1 MKAILCTLLFIAAAL
16 TNAQT
21 IISLNDTTYSE
32 ITMPKRDVEQVGDG
46 IIVTY
51 YFDNAIAQQDVLY
64 PGCVLWRIPGFGL
77 NETAGEPAIPF
88 RWDSFSLPQNTGI
101 SLEVL
106 DSSYVDFP
114 IQLSPA
120 RPVLIDSDTIEHT
133 LGNVFPIAP
142 YDGFFPT
149 SLLSSSVGNAYR
161 GVPLLDVGV
170 SPLQYDYEQQIV
182 RAYKMIK
189 YKITFLASYQSSGT
203 SSAIDVNDNYL
214 SLTTINPPS
223 TTNQVRSISQT
234 TVAEQSARDYLIITN
249 STLHPIVEEFAE
261 WKRTLGFRTSIAV
274 NDNWSIQAVK
284 DTITRCYNDS
294 NYKLYYLLI
303 VGDESVVPAPL
314 TTFTYYSSTTKKD
327 ETVDCVTD
335 FHYAYLDDNSD
346 NTPDIHYGRI
356 PINNISDAEIVFD
369 KIRTYEES
377 PILDTSFYNTALN
390 CAYFQDKPTIINSE
404 TLPPDTY
411 ADRRF
416 AQTSEEVA
424 QYVIDQGK
432 IVNRV
437 YYTENT
443 NTPLC
448 WNKGSYGL
456 GDSIPNYLRKP
467 GFAWDGN
474 YLDIINHINQGAFYV
489 LHRDHGSSNGWG
501 SPAFKTWH
509 ISNLLNQNKL
519 PVVFS
524 MNCLTGRYQESSTVD
539 CFAETFLKK
548 GNGGC
553 VAIYAATGIS
563 FSGYND
569 ALVTGMFDAIW
580 PNPGLRSVFPNSSNG
595 GEVSPTPTPTYEL
608 GQILQIG
615 MVRMKETWGATR
627 GTGALHTQRLFH
639 LFGDPSMQIY
649 TDCPTSIQTPDI
661 SRVGDTIYVEVQ
673 DGDARISFYTPST
686 KHVDTYYGTNV
697 NYQTDSNEVIVCVSR
712 HNHIPYIT
720 NANNLVYIQNET
732 INDNRVYFGNT
743 IKVGKN
749 VTNKKTPGNVIINYG
764 NVNITGNRV
773 ELQSGTKVSKGAVLR
788 IKTP

>member
-1 MKAILCTLLFIAAAL
+1 MRTILCTLLFITAAL

-21 IISLNDTTYSE
+21 VISLNGTTYSE
-32 ITMPKRDVEQVGDG
+32 VTMPKRDVEQVGDG
-46 IIVTY
+46 IVVTY

-64 PGCVLWRIPGFGL
+64 PGYVLWRIPGFGL
-77 NETAGEPAIPF
+77 NETVGEPAIPF

-114 IQLSPA
+114 MQLSPA

-133 LGNVFPIAP
+133 LGNVLPIAS

-149 SLLSSSVGNAYR
+149 SLVSSSVGNAYR
-161 GVPLLDVGV
+161 GVPLLDVGI

-223 TTNQVRSISQT
+223 TTNQARSISQT
-234 TVAEQSARDYLIITN
+234 TVAEQSARDYLVITN
-249 STLHPIVEEFAE
+249 STLRPIVEEFAE
-261 WKRTLGFRTSIAV
+261 WKRTLGFRTSIVV
-274 NDNWSIQAVK
+274 NDNWSVQAVK
-284 DTITRCYNDS
+284 DTVKQFYNETDK
-294 NYKLYYLLI
+294 KLYYLFI
-303 VGDESVVPAPL
+303 VGDESIVPAPL
-314 TTFTYYSSTTKKD
+314 VTFTYYNSTSQKY

-335 FHYAYLDDNSD
+335 LHYACLDDNSD

-356 PINNISDAEIVFD
+356 PIDNISDAEIVFD
-369 KIRTYEES
+369 KIRAYEES

-390 CAYFQDKPTIINSE
+390 CAYFQDNPTKTNSQ

-424 QYVIDQGK
+424 QYVIEQGK

-437 YYTENT
+437 YYTKNT

-448 WNKGSYGL
+448 WNNGLYGL

-474 YLDIINHINQGAFYV
+474 YQDIINSINQGVFYV
-489 LHRDHGSSNGWG
+489 LHRDHGATSCWG
-501 SPAFKTWH
+501 DPYFCKSH
-509 ISNLLNQNKL
+509 ISSLSNQNKL

-524 MNCLTGRYQESSTVD
+524 LNCLTGRYQESSTVD

-548 GNGGC
+548 ENGGC
-553 VAIYAATGIS
+553 VAIYAATGTS

-569 ALVTGMFDAIW
+569 ALATGMFDAIW
-580 PNPGLRSVFPNSSNG
+580 PNPGLRSIFPKTSNG

-627 GTGALHTQRLFH
+627 KTGALHTQRLFH

-649 TDCPTSIQTPDI
+649 TDCPTSIQTPNI

-673 DGDARISFYTPST
+673 DGDARISFYTPSI

-697 NYQTDSNEVIVCVSR
+697 NYQTDSDEVIVCISR

-732 INDNRVYFGNT
+732 INDNRVYSGNT
-743 IKVGKN
+743 IKVGRN
-749 VTNKKTPGNVIINYG
+749 VTSKKTSGDVIINSG
-764 NVNITGNRV
+764 NVNMVGNRV
-773 ELQSGTKVSKGAVLR
+773 ELQAGTKVSKGAVLKIR
-788 IKTP
+788 TP